1 LLSYHFGAITT
12 EGKLFT
18 WGRCDAK
25 ALGHGHE
32 VDALEKPKI
41 VEHLNDKFVF
51 AIGFGGWQSSVLAI
65 DLNE

>member
-1 LLSYHFGAITT
+1 
-12 EGKLFT
+12 
-18 WGRCDAK
+18 
-25 ALGHGHE
+25 
-32 VDALEKPKI
+32 VNALEKPKI